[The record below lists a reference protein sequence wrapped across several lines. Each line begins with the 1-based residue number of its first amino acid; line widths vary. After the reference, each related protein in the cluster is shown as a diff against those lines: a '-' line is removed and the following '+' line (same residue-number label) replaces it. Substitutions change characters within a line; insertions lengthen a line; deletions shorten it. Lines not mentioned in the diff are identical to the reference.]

1 MSGRPSF
8 PAPKPD
14 PAEAMTAPEV
24 DAALSTLARCSIVL
38 LEESQAEQQRM
49 EELNELSEAGIEQR
63 AADRRA
69 RYDAEYALLS
79 VRLRLAIRCANAH
92 RDAAHQ
98 FVCWW
103 LDAAMAAWKS
113 AVHGT
118 PMQYARLG
126 AAASDTLMST
136 DDMAVLPDVDEHTR
150 KLVELGSFLGT
161 PPPSSAPDSDDG
173 LAAMTSDLAAR
184 SGLSVRRNE
193 TGGIDVVNDVDPEA
207 RRRRLWGD
215 YWLEFSIPALP
226 SPGELDA
233 LLVNAS
239 SESASRLLNASRAVV
254 SAAMAKLR
262 LSELEDTEAAWTP
275 AEVDEYDQ
283 LSAQHDGLTRLLADY
298 AQAITENLAEIRA
311 SSSDQ
316 SGSGG
321 VH

>member
-1 MSGRPSF
+1 MSGHRSF
-8 PAPKPD
+8 PAPRPD
-14 PAEAMTAPEV
+14 PAEAMTVPEV
-24 DAALSTLARCSIVL
+24 DAALSTLARCSTAL

-49 EELNELSEAGIEQR
+49 EELNELSEAAIEQR
-63 AADRRA
+63 AADRGA

-79 VRLRLAIRCANAH
+79 VRLRLAIRCANAQ

-118 PMQYARLG
+118 PMPYARLG
-126 AAASDTLMST
+126 AAAPDTLMST

-193 TGGIDVVNDVDPEA
+193 TGGINVVHDVDPEA

-226 SPGELDA
+226 APGELDA
-233 LLVNAS
+233 LLVHAS
-239 SESASRLLNASRAVV
+239 SESASRLLTASRAVV

-275 AEVDEYDQ
+275 TEVDEYDQ
-283 LSAQHDGLTRLLADY
+283 LAAWHDGLTRLLADY
-298 AQAITENLAEIRA
+298 AQAITEIIPEIRA
-311 SSSDQ
+311 ASSDQ